1 MAKFQLPTSTKGG
14 SKGFAPP
21 RKTATKTA
29 PRPKARPLA
38 PARFES
44 KPPPPP
50 PTDPVGAWACLY
62 AKKGPKKKITWLD
75 GEVVREPYPGNMHR
89 VRLVDAD
96 TKAQVTSTTKPA
108 SLAPFEVD
116 KDDETCFSGYRLQ
129 ITARLRGAG
138 PRAPAAPPA
147 PARPGAARARPPGA
161 AAAEA
166 AAGPGAGAG
175 PADAAAP
182 PRSAPGPASTRRRAR
197 RSASRGSTA
206 RSSGRRTPATSTSSS
221 FLMRRR
227 GSWSRARRCR
237 RLFEISKSTTTTRR
251 PSAATACR
259 SRTGCAAASRPARRR
274 PCGAASPGLRLR
286 DALTVARRWRGGVGH
301 AIAATH
307 RHKTHLHTGA
317 AGAARATHATSARAA
332 GPAAGLGRDAAAR
345 GPRVCSPR
353 PNRCRRDRHAS
364 APELRVDGAERDTPE
379 TRHKNTGP
387 RPETAERPA
396 RELGL
401 DHHSRAEAT
410 TRDPR
415 RRCTTARD

>member
-50 PTDPVGAWACLY
+50 PTNPVGAWACLY

-75 GEVVREPYPGNMHR
+75 GEVIREPYPGNMHR
-89 VRLVDAD
+89 VKLIDAG

-129 ITARLRGAG
+129 ITARLRGGG
-138 PRAPAAPPA
+138 PAAAPVAPPA
-147 PARPGAARARPPGA
+147 PARPAPRAPVRP
-161 AAAEA
+161 
-166 AAGPGAGAG
+166 
-175 PADAAAP
+175 AP
-182 PRSAPGPASTRRRAR
+182 PRPKPRPAPAPAPPPP
-197 RSASRGSTA
+197 
-206 RSSGRRTPATSTSSS
+206 SGRAAEVGAWACLYAKKGPKKRITWIDGEVVRETYPGNQHKLKLFDAATRVMVSGATVPAAFRS
-221 FLMRRR
+221 FEVDDDDETAFGGYRLQITDRLRGGLAPCPAPPVRR
-227 GSWSRARRCR
+227 GV
-237 RLFEISKSTTTTRR
+237 
-251 PSAATACR
+251 
-259 SRTGCAAASRPARRR
+259 
-274 PCGAASPGLRLR
+274 PGLRLR
-286 DALTVARRWRGGVGH
+286 DALTVARRWRGGSRRRRGGVGH

-345 GPRVCSPR
+345 GPS
-353 PNRCRRDRHAS
+353 S
-364 APELRVDGAERDTPE
+364 L
-379 TRHKNTGP
+379 
-387 RPETAERPA
+387 
-396 RELGL
+396 
-401 DHHSRAEAT
+401 
-410 TRDPR
+410 
-415 RRCTTARD
+415 

>member
-50 PTDPVGAWACLY
+50 AHNPVGAWACLY

-75 GEVVREPYPGNMHR
+75 GEVIREPYPGNMHR
-89 VRLVDAD
+89 VKLIDAD

-129 ITARLRGAG
+129 ITARLRGGG

-147 PARPGAARARPPGA
+147 PARPAPRARRPVRPAPPRPKPRPA
-161 AAAEA
+161 PAPA
-166 AAGPGAGAG
+166 PGRRRR
-175 PADAAAP
+175 AAAP

-206 RSSGRRTPATSTSSS
+206 
-221 FLMRRR
+221 
-227 GSWSRARRCR
+227 
-237 RLFEISKSTTTTRR
+237 K
-251 PSAATACR
+251 
-259 SRTGCAAASRPARRR
+259 
-274 PCGAASPGLRLR
+274 
-286 DALTVARRWRGGVGH
+286 
-301 AIAATH
+301 
-307 RHKTHLHTGA
+307 
-317 AGAARATHATSARAA
+317 
-332 GPAAGLGRDAAAR
+332 
-345 GPRVCSPR
+345 
-353 PNRCRRDRHAS
+353 
-364 APELRVDGAERDTPE
+364 
-379 TRHKNTGP
+379 
-387 RPETAERPA
+387 
-396 RELGL
+396 
-401 DHHSRAEAT
+401 
-410 TRDPR
+410 
-415 RRCTTARD
+415 

>member
-89 VRLVDAD
+89 VKLIDAD

-129 ITARLRGAG
+129 ITARLRGGG
-138 PRAPAAPPA
+138 PAAAPPA
-147 PARPGAARARPPGA
+147 PPAPRAPAPRAPVRP
-161 AAAEA
+161 
-166 AAGPGAGAG
+166 
-175 PADAAAP
+175 AP
-182 PRSAPGPASTRRRAR
+182 PRPKPRPAPAPAPPPPSGRAAEVGAWACLYAKKGPKKRITWIDGEVIRETYPGNQHKLKLFDAATRVMVSGATVPAAFRHFEVDDDDETAFGGYRLQITDRLRGGLAPCPAPPVRRSVPWPSLARRVDGGASMAWRRRPRHRRDASTQNPSPHRRRRRGPRHPRNKRPRGGARRRA
-197 RSASRGSTA
+197 G
-206 RSSGRRTPATSTSSS
+206 
-221 FLMRRR
+221 
-227 GSWSRARRCR
+227 
-237 RLFEISKSTTTTRR
+237 
-251 PSAATACR
+251 
-259 SRTGCAAASRPARRR
+259 ARRR
-274 PCGAASPGLRLR
+274 RPWPREFVARVRIIAAPE
-286 DALTVARRWRGGVGH
+286 ATRRWR
-301 AIAATH
+301 
-307 RHKTHLHTGA
+307 RE
-317 AGAARATHATSARAA
+317 
-332 GPAAGLGRDAAAR
+332 
-345 GPRVCSPR
+345 R
-353 PNRCRRDRHAS
+353 PMAS
-364 APELRVDGAERDTPE
+364 ERQDTKK
-379 TRHKNTGP
+379 HTGP

-401 DHHSRAEAT
+401 NHHSRAETKNEETLDEDA
-410 TRDPR
+410 R
-415 RRCTTARD
+415 RARD